1 MFTQMNAALN
11 HHRRSSEMKT
21 LAMLT
26 MSAAVLASTTVFS
39 NAFAQEKTRA
49 EVRQELVQAETNGS
63 RFVSETSYPDVAP
76 IYRQQVARQQAQ
88 QPDSGEGPAMSGS
101 TMSGNRPTTSTN
113 MAYPQSCAGPVSYC
127 NIYFGS

>member
-1 MFTQMNAALN
+1 
-11 HHRRSSEMKT
+11 MKM

-26 MSAAVLASTTVFS
+26 MSAAVLASTTVFT

-49 EVRQELVQAETNGS
+49 EVRQELIQAENNGS

-76 IYRQQVARQQAQ
+76 IYQVQVARQKAEH
-88 QPDSGEGPAMSGS
+88 PDSGEGAGLSGTTQSGHTAMPDGASS
-101 TMSGNRPTTSTN
+101 KPET
-113 MAYPQSCAGPVSYC
+113 CVGPVSFC